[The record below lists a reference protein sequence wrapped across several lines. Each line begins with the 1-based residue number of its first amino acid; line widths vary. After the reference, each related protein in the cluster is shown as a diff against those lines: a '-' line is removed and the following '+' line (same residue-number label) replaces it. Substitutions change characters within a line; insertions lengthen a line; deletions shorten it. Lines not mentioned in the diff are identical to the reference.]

1 MSEPR
6 MVCAMINNAEKLA
19 KLLQQ
24 IIAFS
29 GPLTRSYLPP
39 DLIGNVEADHP
50 VDEVAPVS

>member
-39 DLIGNVEADHP
+39 DLIGNVEAR
-50 VDEVAPVS
+50 SSGR